1 MNGVFIFRRLAKA
14 GARPPSGDMKLV
26 FVIGAVPLFLLGA
39 ACQPKAGKTAASV
52 ERPPQRV
59 EVAELTREDLRESL
73 EVTGTIE
80 ANESVSIQPELAGI
94 VREIAFVEG
103 QAVEKG
109 ALLARIDDS
118 ELRAQLAEAE
128 ARADL
133 ARINRERADAL
144 AQDRTLAQA
153 EVDRVRS
160 EERAALAVLELLRV
174 RLERT
179 RIFAPSAGVL
189 GARRL
194 SVGDYATSASVLT
207 TLDDVSV
214 LKVSFLV
221 PERSI
226 PQVRPGTLVSTRIRV
241 GADPRP
247 VEAEGEVFFVSASM
261 DPSVRASEAKA
272 VLRAPPAMLRP
283 GMFASVRILLSI
295 REGVLVAPEAA
306 LLAGAQ
312 GVQLVAVDEAA
323 GRPVARFVDVET
335 GLRVGERVEVRP
347 VLPDSLAPGARIV
360 AAGVGA
366 LVLFP
371 GAPIDPTPVRVV
383 LKPLGSSTP

>member
-1 MNGVFIFRRLAKA
+1 
-14 GARPPSGDMKLV
+14 MKLV

-39 ACQPKAGKTAASV
+39 ACQPKSGKTVAPV

-59 EVAELTREDLRESL
+59 EVADLTREDLHESL

-179 RIFAPSAGVL
+179 RILAPSAGVL

-272 VLRAPPAMLRP
+272 VLRAPPATLRP

-323 GRPVARFVDVET
+323 GRPVARFVAVET

-347 VLPDSLAPGARIV
+347 VLPDTLAPGSRIV

-371 GAPIDPTPVRVV
+371 GAAIDPTPVRVV
-383 LKPLGSSTP
+383 LKPLGSATP